1 MQAIQHYL
9 IYIFPKI
16 DINRHFVAYRRTV
29 ISICLTDMAYM
40 LMCIT
45 FWQKTNEHPVY
56 CLLCGQWRFGAWIG
70 ILLVLH
76 CIFLIGWAVTLIQA
90 YV

>member
-45 FWQKTNEHPVY
+45 FWQKTN
-56 CLLCGQWRFGAWIG
+56 
-70 ILLVLH
+70 
-76 CIFLIGWAVTLIQA
+76 
-90 YV
+90 